1 MKFLPEIFT
10 YTVYANGHHGKSFD
24 PRGNYDY
31 QTQQQYPQ
39 GHEGGLEAIPQMLL
53 DQGLIGAA
61 LLLCGIIIWKL
72 AQKMEKMNEK
82 ILDLVQHDS
91 ELKAKLVTHMEGVER
106 ELERIRR
113 NGNGH
118 G

>member
-1 MKFLPEIFT
+1 MKFGFIA
-10 YTVYANGHHGKSFD
+10 YANGHHSGMRTFD
-24 PRGNYDY
+24 PSADSYP
-31 QTQQQYPQ
+31 QQYAQVVAPQ
-39 GHEGGLEAIPQMLL
+39 GAGIEAIPQMLL

-61 LLLCGIIIWKL
+61 LLLCGVIIWKL
-72 AQKMEKMNEK
+72 AKKMESMNEK

-113 NGNGH
+113 NGH

>member
-1 MKFLPEIFT
+1 MKFGFIT
-10 YTVYANGHHGKSFD
+10 YANGHHSGMRNFD
-24 PRGNYDY
+24 PSADSYH
-31 QTQQQYPQ
+31 QQYAQVVAPQ
-39 GHEGGLEAIPQMLL
+39 GTNIEAIPQMLL

-61 LLLCGIIIWKL
+61 LLLCGVIIWKL
-72 AQKMEKMNEK
+72 AKKMEYMNEK

-113 NGNGH
+113 NGH

>member
-1 MKFLPEIFT
+1 MKFGFIIGE
-10 YTVYANGHHGKSFD
+10 ANADNHFD
-24 PRGNYDY
+24 PRQEYY
-31 QTQQQYPQ
+31 HPPQQQQQQYAPAIDS
-39 GHEGGLEAIPQMLL
+39 GLNAIPQMLL

-61 LLLCGIIIWKL
+61 LIICGVVIWKL
-72 AQKMEKMNEK
+72 AQKMEKMNDR

-106 ELERIRR
+106 ELERIRK
-113 NGNGH
+113 NGH

>member
-1 MKFLPEIFT
+1 MKFGFIA
-10 YTVYANGHHGKSFD
+10 YANGHHSGMRTFD
-24 PRGNYDY
+24 PSSDSY
-31 QTQQQYPQ
+31 TQQYTQVVAAQ
-39 GHEGGLEAIPQMLL
+39 SAGIEDIPQMLL

-61 LLLCGIIIWKL
+61 LLLCGVIIWKL
-72 AQKMEKMNEK
+72 AKKMEVMNDK

-113 NGNGH
+113 NGH

>member
-1 MKFLPEIFT
+1 MKFGFIA
-10 YTVYANGHHGKSFD
+10 YANGHHSGMRTFD
-24 PRGNYDY
+24 PSSDSYS
-31 QTQQQYPQ
+31 QQYAQVVTNQ
-39 GHEGGLEAIPQMLL
+39 GAGIEAIPQMLL

-72 AQKMEKMNEK
+72 AKKMESMNEK

-113 NGNGH
+113 NGH

>member
-1 MKFLPEIFT
+1 MKFGFIA
-10 YTVYANGHHGKSFD
+10 YANGHHSGMRTFD
-24 PRGNYDY
+24 PSADGYN
-31 QTQQQYPQ
+31 QQYAQAMIQQP
-39 GHEGGLEAIPQMLL
+39 GTGIEDIPQMLL

-72 AQKMEKMNEK
+72 AKKMEVMNDK

-113 NGNGH
+113 NGH

>member
-1 MKFLPEIFT
+1 MKFGFIA
-10 YTVYANGHHGKSFD
+10 YANGHHSGMRTFD
-24 PRGNYDY
+24 PSSDSY
-31 QTQQQYPQ
+31 TQQYTQAVVQ
-39 GHEGGLEAIPQMLL
+39 QSETGIEDIPQMLL

-61 LLLCGIIIWKL
+61 LLLCGVIIWKL
-72 AQKMEKMNEK
+72 AKKMESMNEK

-113 NGNGH
+113 NGH

>member
-1 MKFLPEIFT
+1 MKFGFI
-10 YTVYANGHHGKSFD
+10 VHANNHHGNFNPSVD
-24 PRGNYDY
+24 PHH
-31 QTQQQYPQ
+31 QQQYLGNTHQ
-39 GHEGGLEAIPQMLL
+39 QNVTGLDSIPQMLL

-61 LLLCGIIIWKL
+61 LIVCGFVIWKL
-72 AQKMEKMNEK
+72 AKKMEKMNDK

-106 ELERIRR
+106 ELERIRK
-113 NGNGH
+113 NGH

>member
-1 MKFLPEIFT
+1 MKFGFIA
-10 YTVYANGHHGKSFD
+10 YANGHHSGMRTFD
-24 PRGNYDY
+24 PSADTYH
-31 QTQQQYPQ
+31 QQYGQVVAPQ
-39 GHEGGLEAIPQMLL
+39 SAGIEDIPQMLL

-61 LLLCGIIIWKL
+61 LLLCGVIIWKL
-72 AQKMEKMNEK
+72 AKKMEVMNDK

-113 NGNGH
+113 NGH

>member
-1 MKFLPEIFT
+1 MKFGFIA
-10 YTVYANGHHGKSFD
+10 YANGHHSGARYFD
-24 PRGNYDY
+24 PSSDGYAPQY
-31 QTQQQYPQ
+31 TQAVVQHPT
-39 GHEGGLEAIPQMLL
+39 GIEDVPQMLL

-61 LLLCGIIIWKL
+61 LLLCGVIIWKL
-72 AQKMEKMNEK
+72 AKKMESMNEK

-113 NGNGH
+113 NGH

>member
-1 MKFLPEIFT
+1 MRFGF
-10 YTVYANGHHGKSFD
+10 VAYANGHHSGMRAFD
-24 PRGNYDY
+24 PSADTYH
-31 QTQQQYPQ
+31 QQYAQAVGQPQ
-39 GHEGGLEAIPQMLL
+39 SIEAIPQMLL

-72 AQKMEKMNEK
+72 AKKMEVMNDK

-113 NGNGH
+113 NGH

>member
-1 MKFLPEIFT
+1 MKFGFIA
-10 YTVYANGHHGKSFD
+10 YANGHHSGMRTFD
-24 PRGNYDY
+24 PSADSYS
-31 QTQQQYPQ
+31 QQYAQIVASQ
-39 GHEGGLEAIPQMLL
+39 GSGIEDIPQMLL

-61 LLLCGIIIWKL
+61 LLLCGVIIWKL
-72 AQKMEKMNEK
+72 AKKMESMNEK

-113 NGNGH
+113 NGH

>member
-1 MKFLPEIFT
+1 MKFGFIA
-10 YTVYANGHHGKSFD
+10 YANGHHSSNRTFD
-24 PRGNYDY
+24 SSSDSYS
-31 QTQQQYPQ
+31 QQYAQVVANQ
-39 GHEGGLEAIPQMLL
+39 GAGIEAIPQMLL

-61 LLLCGIIIWKL
+61 LLLCGVIIWKL
-72 AQKMEKMNEK
+72 AKKMESMNEK

-113 NGNGH
+113 NGH